1 MRSALTRSLSSS
13 VLSYSKYRPDLAAL
27 GAKDGFMPGGL
38 AIDSNDPLTRR
49 DEGLEFPDV
58 TPQVA
63 ISSGDHGDG
72 DRLSLTN
79 SGSSVIDT
87 HLIVVVEGLPRGVRL
102 MNASGMTKAGA
113 PYLRLFLHDGVLN
126 PGESVPVTL
135 RFGGDGERHSEYS
148 LRLLSGQGN
157 P

>member
-1 MRSALTRSLSSS
+1 
-13 VLSYSKYRPDLAAL
+13 
-27 GAKDGFMPGGL
+27 
-38 AIDSNDPLTRR
+38 
-49 DEGLEFPDV
+49 
-58 TPQVA
+58 
-63 ISSGDHGDG
+63 
-72 DRLSLTN
+72 
-79 SGSSVIDT
+79 VIDT

-102 MNASGMTKAGA
+102 LNASGTTKAGA